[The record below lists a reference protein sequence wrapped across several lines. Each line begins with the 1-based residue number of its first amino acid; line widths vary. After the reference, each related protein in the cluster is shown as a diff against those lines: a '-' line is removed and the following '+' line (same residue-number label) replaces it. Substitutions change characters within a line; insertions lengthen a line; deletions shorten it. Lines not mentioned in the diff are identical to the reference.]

1 MSLID
6 HKELSLLAAAVQG
19 GQHSVK
25 FVKITIFRHFT
36 IARRMANPRVAANV
50 PQNTAA
56 TVEPKEKIWMKIK
69 QQQLT
74 NTDPQVW

>member
-36 IARRMANPRVAANV
+36 ICIVIKLDLKCVTTPHLHFMFWTETPLKINV
-50 PQNTAA
+50 RFLKNFQFM
-56 TVEPKEKIWMKIK
+56 V
-69 QQQLT
+69 
-74 NTDPQVW
+74 